1 MIDSVEELV
10 EALRSELQH
19 YGELLAL
26 LEADPSDLTRP
37 PGVPAVVGAVATLRE
52 HGTALGAAR
61 QQRLQAQARYAAA
74 VERPPGESLRS
85 LLPTIPS
92 DYRPLL
98 RALEDEVADLQ
109 ARLQDRA
116 RRSHDCLH
124 TAADQ
129 LEGLLESV
137 VASPVAPCLNA

>member
-10 EALRSELQH
+10 EALRSELQQ

-26 LEADPSDLTRP
+26 LEADPSDLSLP
-37 PGVPAVVGAVATLRE
+37 PGVPAVVHAVATLQE

-61 QQRLQAQARYAAA
+61 QQRLQAQARFAAI

-85 LLPTIPS
+85 LLPTIPA

-109 ARLQDRA
+109 ARLHDRA

-129 LEGLLESV
+129 LEGLIESV
-137 VASPVAPCLNA
+137 VTSPIDPCVKA